1 MAVLRTHFGAWRG
14 ISISPGIS
22 RPNDLKPPLDLMQAA
37 TGVPIMG
44 LGLIGM
50 VAARSILFHEFGFYT
65 VGGWVCFCGL
75 TFQALRQL

>member
-1 MAVLRTHFGAWRG
+1 
-14 ISISPGIS
+14 
-22 RPNDLKPPLDLMQAA
+22 MQAA